1 MEASDWSIVTEVA
14 LEDAAVAV
22 QLVVRQPRGQEV
34 RGLEAGP
41 GVVTNYLRERKHV
54 YIDLEYE
61 LSIPDLGE
69 VAGAG
74 VLEHGVHQPVAGLGQ
89 VRPVNAVTVPE
100 HNLRLDETLKSRI
113 EASGSDW
120 SRLTRR
126 PPRLLAL
133 DW

>member
-1 MEASDWSIVTEVA
+1 MSIVTEVA

-22 QLVVRQPRGQEV
+22 KLIVSQPRGQEV

-61 LSIPDLGE
+61 LSVPDLGE

-74 VLEHGVHQPVAGLGQ
+74 VLEHGVPQPVAGLGQ
-89 VRPVNAVTVPE
+89 VRPVNTVTVPE
-100 HNLRLDETLKSRI
+100 HDLRLNETFYKY
-113 EASGSDW
+113 
-120 SRLTRR
+120 
-126 PPRLLAL
+126 RLLIGRDSPGGLRGCWPGTGRGRAL
-133 DW
+133 GP

>member
-1 MEASDWSIVTEVA
+1 MEASDRSIVTEVA

-22 QLVVRQPRGQEV
+22 KLVVRQPRGQEV

-89 VRPVNAVTVPE
+89 VRPVNAVAVPE
-100 HNLRLDETLKSRI
+100 HDLRMDQTLQTLDF
-113 EASGSDW
+113 
-120 SRLTRR
+120 
-126 PPRLLAL
+126 
-133 DW
+133 